1 MTDDNLLVLTGKYSS
16 CSVPYVN
23 INLTMTPWHQW
34 FVGVQGTPSKP
45 DNVAGMVG
53 AAAFTGIPWP

>member
-1 MTDDNLLVLTGKYSS
+1 MIISS
-16 CSVPYVN
+16 YLQVN
-23 INLTMTPWHQW
+23 IRHAVSLILTLTMTPWHQW
-34 FVGVQGTPSKP
+34 FVAVQGIQGTPSKP